1 MEPIE
6 WVVAGLIFVAAKV
19 PDKAADKIL
28 DQLWDRGQNLLSQL
42 QRKAPQTAAAIDQ
55 AQTTPL
61 NWQQTVIEIEAIAQ
75 TDTEVAEAVQAV
87 EATVTEHPE
96 LQQKIATEI
105 QSQPTVIQN
114 NTKLAE
120 KINTVIQG
128 TTIKGGNVGNTGIVG
143 STIQGGTFNI

>member
-6 WVVAGLIFVAAKV
+6 WVVAGLVFVAAKV

-61 NWQQTVIEIEAIAQ
+61 NLQQTVIEIEAIAQ
-75 TDTEVAEAVQAV
+75 TDAEVAEAVEAV
-87 EATVTEHPE
+87 EATLREHPE